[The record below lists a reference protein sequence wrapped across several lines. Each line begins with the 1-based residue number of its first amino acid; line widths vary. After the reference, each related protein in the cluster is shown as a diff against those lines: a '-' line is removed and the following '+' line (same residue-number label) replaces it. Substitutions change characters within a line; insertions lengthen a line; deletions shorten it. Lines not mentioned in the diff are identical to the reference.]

1 MLNRYHF
8 QQRINS
14 DLFRLNSPSTKTN
27 DNNDG
32 RKTVRQTSRH

>member
-14 DLFRLNSPSTKTN
+14 YLFRLNSRSTTTKDT
-27 DNNDG
+27 NDG
-32 RKTVRQTSRH
+32 RKTVRQASRG